1 MFAIS
6 PSFDQRRSSAK
17 STLADVRS
25 FIKVG
30 QENSTSIELYCE
42 DRGSGPLRR
51 STPHSWSSSPGSRE
65 IAAHQIHKLDL

>member
-1 MFAIS
+1 MSAIS
-6 PSFDQRRSSAK
+6 PSFDQRSSSAK
-17 STLADVRS
+17 SALADVRS

-30 QENSTSIELYCE
+30 QENSTSIELYYE

-51 STPHSWSSSPGSRE
+51 STPHSWSCSPGSRE